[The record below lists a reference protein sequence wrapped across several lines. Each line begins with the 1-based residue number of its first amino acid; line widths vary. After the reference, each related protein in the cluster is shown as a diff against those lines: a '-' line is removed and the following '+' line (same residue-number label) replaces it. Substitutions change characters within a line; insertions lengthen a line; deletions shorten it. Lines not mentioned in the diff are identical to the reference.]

1 MKLFLALLVL
11 ASVSVFSFAQT
22 APVQPQSESKPESKK
37 SLLRTWFEHLKK
49 GLSESSV
56 QHRYQRTKVTAVAA
70 VRGDSQTQSDPNQ
83 PEWKG
88 SRKAR
93 KDAVLRKERA
103 EFAKAVDLIMEGK
116 TEEGVLA
123 LDSFE
128 KAHPKSSMLGE
139 VREAREKA
147 KELSQAE

>member
-1 MKLFLALLVL
+1 MKLFFLFLFL
-11 ASVSVFSFAQT
+11 ASVSVVSFAQSP
-22 APVQPQSESKPESKK
+22 AQPESRK
-37 SLLRTWFEHLKK
+37 SLIMTWFEHLKK

-56 QHRYQRTKVTAVAA
+56 QHRYQRTRVTAVAA
-70 VRGDSQTQSDPNQ
+70 VRGDSQAQADPNQ

-93 KDAVLRKERA
+93 KDAALRKERA

-116 TEEGVLA
+116 SEEGVQA

-128 KAHPKSSMLGE
+128 KAHPKSSMLTE

-147 KELSQAE
+147 KELSQAP